1 MRILVIDD
9 EVQLLRTVQLGWP
22 NQDDEILIAGSFA
35 EAKIHIFSAK
45 MTDIDCV
52 IVDLRLPDASGSHI
66 LSEIKQISA
75 TPVIMLSAW
84 GDSQFRADTL
94 NRGADDYVM
103 KPISVVELHAR
114 VNRLVSARQQTA
126 NAKTPA
132 IQVGNAELDTLA
144 RELRGPDATV
154 QLTGAEAALLASLAS
169 ARGQVVAR
177 QDLYLKAF
185 GREGRYGE
193 KALETY
199 IGRLRR
205 KLTETGDDGT
215 RRLQSVRGLGYRLV
229 PKN

>member
-1 MRILVIDD
+1 MRVLLIDD
-9 EVQLLRTVQLGWP
+9 EAQLLRTVQLGWP
-22 NQDDEILIAGSFA
+22 DANDEILIAQSFA
-35 EAKIHIFSAK
+35 EAKIHIFSAQ

-66 LSEIKQISA
+66 LSEIKHISS

-114 VNRLVSARQQTA
+114 VVRLVNAQRKSISTQTDA
-126 NAKTPA
+126 LP
-132 IQVGNAELDTLA
+132 VGNGELYRLS
-144 RELRGPDATV
+144 RELKGPLLTV
-154 QLTGAEAALLASLAS
+154 QLTGAEAALLAALAAAS
-169 ARGQVVAR
+169 GQVVAR

-205 KLTETGDDGT
+205 KLTEIGDDGT
-215 RRLQSVRGLGYRLV
+215 LRLQSVRGLGYRLV
-229 PKN
+229 PIK

>member
-9 EVQLLRTVQLGWP
+9 EFELLRTIQLGWP
-22 NQDDEILIAGSFA
+22 APSDEVILAQTFA
-35 EAKIHIFSAK
+35 EAKIHIFSAR

-52 IVDLRLPDASGSHI
+52 IVDLRLPDASGSFI
-66 LSEIKQISA
+66 LSEIKQIST

-114 VNRLVSARQQTA
+114 VTRLVNARNLVVSTQTVA
-126 NAKTPA
+126 VK
-132 IQVGNAELDTLA
+132 IGNGELDTLA
-144 RELRGPDATV
+144 RELRGPEATV
-154 QLTGAEAALLASLAS
+154 RLTGAEAALLASLAA

-205 KLTETGDDGT
+205 KLSESGDDGT

-229 PKN
+229 PQN

>member
-9 EVQLLRTVQLGWP
+9 EAQLLRTIQLGWP
-22 NQDDEILIAGSFA
+22 DRDDEILVAQSFA
-35 EAKIHIFSAK
+35 EAKLHIFSAQ

-52 IVDLRLPDASGSHI
+52 VVDLRLPDASGSFI
-66 LSEIKQISA
+66 LSEIKQISS

-103 KPISVVELHAR
+103 KPISVGELHAR
-114 VNRLVSARQQTA
+114 VNRLVNARNQSAGLQTV
-126 NAKTPA
+126 A
-132 IQVGNAELDTLA
+132 INVGTGELDTLA
-144 RELRGPDATV
+144 RELRGPLATV
-154 QLTGAEAALLASLAS
+154 RLTGAEAALLASLAA

-205 KLTETGDDGT
+205 KLTEIGDDGT

-229 PKN
+229 PQN